1 MSRIE
6 WSDDLSVGNDLLD
19 GQHKTLIEMIN
30 TLDNPSLSEEEL
42 GEIIFGL
49 LEYAATHFRDEEKFF
64 VNAAPEIVQ
73 DHFQSHT
80 VFISTA
86 YKYVQ
91 RFQRGEAQAL
101 RQPVYDFLKH
111 WLVDHIMVEDMQYKI
126 ASEAAAKRVAV
137 AGE

>member
-19 GQHKTLIEMIN
+19 SQHKTLINMIN
-30 TLDNPSLSEEEL
+30 TLDNPDLGEEEL
-42 GEIIFGL
+42 GEVIFGL

-64 VNAAPEIVQ
+64 VEVAPEIVEP
-73 DHFQSHT
+73 HFVSHT

-86 YKYVQ
+86 YKFVQ
-91 RFQRGEAQAL
+91 RFKRGEAVAL
-101 RQPVYDFLKH
+101 RQSVYEFLCD
-111 WLVDHIMVEDMQYKI
+111 WLVKHIMIEDMQYKKKPQ
-126 ASEAAAKRVAV
+126 AL